1 MLQFNSATAK
11 DITTLEQAVFLSNE
25 TELSISAPPDLEE
38 TFIEFLGLDVA
49 DGNAS
54 IDTIVNYKSQVKLYL
69 QWCIDTATNPLMA
82 TKKDIQEYR
91 AYLVKQNYK
100 PATIALK
107 INVVRRF
114 YDGAITHG
122 LITNNPVKNVKAP
135 IERVAPA
142 SSVRYLEL
150 EQLKALFKLTEG
162 KSEKLRRDR
171 VIIGLMA
178 LHGLRTIEVVRL
190 NFGDIR
196 EQGEKKFITVSAKRS
211 QRILKLRSDFSLWLL
226 DYLATKKVL
235 TSKAPIITSL
245 SGNSFG
251 KRLTRS
257 GLRRIIN
264 SYLEQ
269 AGLRDCNADGIKLSN
284 HALRHTFATQ
294 VYASTKDLRLVQEA
308 LGHGNP
314 QTTAKYAH
322 VVDGVSAADCIDF

>member
-1 MLQFNSATAK
+1 MLQFNSVTAK
-11 DITTLEQAVFLSNE
+11 NIVTLDQAVSLGN
-25 TELSISAPPDLEE
+25 ELSVTSPPDIEE
-38 TFIEFLGLDVA
+38 IFIEFLGLDVA

-54 IDTIVNYKSQVKLYL
+54 IDTIANYKSQVKLYL
-69 QWCIDTATNPLMA
+69 QWCIDTSTNPLLV

-114 YDGAITHG
+114 YDGAIEHG

-150 EQLKALFKLTEG
+150 EQLKTLFKLTEG
-162 KSEKLRRDR
+162 KSQKLRRDR

-196 EQGEKKFITVSAKRS
+196 EQGEKKFITVSA
-211 QRILKLRSDFSLWLL
+211 
-226 DYLATKKVL
+226 
-235 TSKAPIITSL
+235 
-245 SGNSFG
+245 
-251 KRLTRS
+251 
-257 GLRRIIN
+257 
-264 SYLEQ
+264 
-269 AGLRDCNADGIKLSN
+269 
-284 HALRHTFATQ
+284 
-294 VYASTKDLRLVQEA
+294 
-308 LGHGNP
+308 
-314 QTTAKYAH
+314 
-322 VVDGVSAADCIDF
+322 

>member
-1 MLQFNSATAK
+1 MLQFNSVTNK
-11 DITTLEQAVFLSNE
+11 NIITLDQAVSNGNKLSVS
-25 TELSISAPPDLEE
+25 TPPDIEE
-38 TFIEFLGLDVA
+38 IFIEFLGLDVA
-49 DGNAS
+49 DGKAS
-54 IDTIVNYKSQVKLYL
+54 IDTIANYKSQVKLYL
-69 QWCIDTATNPLMA
+69 QWCIDTGTNPLMA

-107 INVVRRF
+107 VNVVRRF
-114 YDGAITHG
+114 YDGAIEHG
-122 LITNNPVKNVKAP
+122 LVTNNPVKNVKAP

-150 EQLKALFKLTEG
+150 EQLKTLFKLTEG
-162 KSEKLRRDR
+162 KSQKLRRDR

-196 EQGEKKFITVSAKRS
+196 EQGERKFITVSAKRS
-211 QRILKLRSDFSLWLL
+211 QRVLKLRSDFSQWLL
-226 DYLATKKVL
+226 DYLATKKTL
-235 TSKAPIITSL
+235 ANKTPIITSL
-245 SGNSFG
+245 SGNNLG
-251 KRLTRS
+251 QRLTRN

-269 AGLRDCNADGIKLSN
+269 AGLRDCSTDGIKLSN

-308 LGHGNP
+308 LGHANP

-322 VVDGVSAADCIDF
+322 VVDGVSAADCIEF